1 MKVIIIEDEKLNAEH
16 LINMLKRINDKVEIV
31 ACLESVKKSIDL
43 FNNKP
48 KADLIFMDIY
58 LADGLSFEILNSISI
73 EIPIIFTTAYNEYA
87 LKAFKYN
94 SVDYLLKPVD
104 INELTNAIDKLN
116 RLQSRL
122 NQFTIENIFDAFNK
136 EYKKRF
142 LVKSG
147 EHIQSIKVE
156 EINNFFSEEGYTFVN
171 YIQNKKYIIDYT
183 LDQLEELLDP
193 NLFFRLNRQ
202 SIVNINSINK
212 ISTYLNSRLKIS
224 AQNLPE
230 DYSIISRERVVAFK
244 SWLDK

>member
-1 MKVIIIEDEKLNAEH
+1 
-16 LINMLKRINDKVEIV
+16 
-31 ACLESVKKSIDL
+31 
-43 FNNKP
+43 
-48 KADLIFMDIY
+48 MDIY

-104 INELTNAIDKLN
+104 INELTIAIDKLN